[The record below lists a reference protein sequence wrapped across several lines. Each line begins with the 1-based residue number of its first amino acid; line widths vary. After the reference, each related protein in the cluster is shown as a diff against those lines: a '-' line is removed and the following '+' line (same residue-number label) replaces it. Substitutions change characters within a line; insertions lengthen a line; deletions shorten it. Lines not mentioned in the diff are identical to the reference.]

1 MRRLSVVALSAFAGS
16 SLWEGVI
23 IVWKLTVMFLF
34 GQNHVVY
41 ETFSLVVFILLEVV
55 FGFCSHRNFVKL
67 FDLGD
72 FGVVIDL
79 KVETV
84 SCHCD
89 GLVGS
94 PREVILLRCGLGR
107 FAPGNLSFA

>member
-1 MRRLSVVALSAFAGS
+1 
-16 SLWEGVI
+16 
-23 IVWKLTVMFLF
+23 MFLF

-41 ETFSLVVFILLEVV
+41 QTFSLVFFILLEVV

-72 FGVVIDL
+72 FGVVIGL

-107 FAPGNLSFA
+107 FAPGNLSFARLRVLQDTAYLVHSILALLLPLS

>member
-1 MRRLSVVALSAFAGS
+1 
-16 SLWEGVI
+16 
-23 IVWKLTVMFLF
+23 MFLF
-34 GQNHVVY
+34 GQDHVVY

-55 FGFCSHRNFVKL
+55 FGFSFHRIFVKL
-67 FDLGD
+67 SDLGD
-72 FGVVIDL
+72 FGLVIGL

-94 PREVILLRCGLGR
+94 PREVVLLRCGLGR
-107 FAPGNLSFA
+107 FAPGNLSFARLWVLQDTAYLVHSILALLLALS

>member
-1 MRRLSVVALSAFAGS
+1 MGTSYYRRES
-16 SLWEGVI
+16 
-23 IVWKLTVMFLF
+23 LTVMFLF
-34 GQNHVVY
+34 GQDHVVY

-55 FGFCSHRNFVKL
+55 FGFSFHRSFVKL
-67 FDLGD
+67 SDLSD
-72 FGVVIDL
+72 FGLVIGL
-79 KVETV
+79 KVETI

-94 PREVILLRCGLGR
+94 PREVVLFRGGLGR